1 MRDRDDQSRRDNI
14 LRDPRRDPTDPPP
27 APAQDAPEV
36 RLVMPE
42 PAPPPEPEPKDEE
55 PEPPAPSSRRRP
67 ERREMPKPTD
77 GSSVVTSFDPRIT
90 ELEPLVAS
98 GDWEAVRKL
107 LGSTEDA
114 GKLPPNLGLI
124 YALAHKES
132 VVEKVPA
139 KTETSD
145 PYDPN
150 LVAIRCMAGV
160 CGLPVDSPIA
170 VVLGK
175 RITRSNPVAWQKKK
189 APPAPIS
196 ILIVA
201 LGLLLGAGIGWLL
214 SFGYVTFKLPTI
226 PSLP

>member
-1 MRDRDDQSRRDNI
+1 
-14 LRDPRRDPTDPPP
+14 
-27 APAQDAPEV
+27 
-36 RLVMPE
+36 
-42 PAPPPEPEPKDEE
+42 
-55 PEPPAPSSRRRP
+55 
-67 ERREMPKPTD
+67 MPKPAE
-77 GSSVVTSFDPRIT
+77 GSSVVTSLDPRIA
-90 ELEPLVAS
+90 ELEPLVAT

-132 VVEKVPA
+132 GGD
-139 KTETSD
+139 KTPGKSETSD

-160 CGLPVDSPIA
+160 CGLPADSPIA

-214 SFGYVTFKLPTI
+214 SFGYVTFKLPT
-226 PSLP
+226 LPFLP

>member
-1 MRDRDDQSRRDNI
+1 MRDRDDQSRQDNI
-14 LRDPRRDPTDPPP
+14 LKDPRRDPTDPPP
-27 APAQDAPEV
+27 APAQDALEV
-36 RLVMPE
+36 RLLVPE
-42 PAPPPEPEPKDEE
+42 PAPPPQPEPKEEE

-67 ERREMPKPTD
+67 ERREMPKPAE
-77 GSSVVTSFDPRIT
+77 GSSVVTSLDPRIT
-90 ELEPLVAS
+90 EIEPHVAS
-98 GDWEAVRKL
+98 GNWEAVRKL

-132 VVEKVPA
+132 VTDKVPG
-139 KTETSD
+139 KTED

-160 CGLPVDSPIA
+160 CGLPVESPIA

-175 RITRSNPVAWQKKK
+175 RIIRSNPVAWQKKK

-226 PSLP
+226 PFLP